1 MINFFFLCS
10 VREQSDE
17 NLMTAKNLAVVFGP
31 TLLRDQDSSR
41 DLLDMNAKN
50 ATVEYII
57 SNSAALFSTQEEAS

>member
-1 MINFFFLCS
+1 MFFNCFS
-10 VREQSDE
+10 VKEQADE

-31 TLLRDQDSSR
+31 TLMRDQDPSR

-57 SNSAALFSTQEEAS
+57 TNTTTLFATKEDSS